1 MKRSP
6 VGLKAELDESRQ
18 RFFLWLSCLFWAL
31 VLAALILRDPSWRIL
46 HRERL
51 VSPVPQA
58 APGWVQLDKRLIE
71 RLSRANVEPVTGL
84 DSLEKAIADVLQSRR
99 AAEVSRQGQGTVR
112 SPVVVSQRLR
122 DLARAR
128 AARRLEM
135 EATKETAEPELL
147 YPELHLSLLTPG
159 RLIRSEDVFQRLPAA
174 ATPTASLGGELVS
187 GWMNRLGFGSLVR
200 DGVKL
205 EVGVGVVPS
214 PGGGG
219 VAEVLLVET
228 VADLDRPLP
237 AVVKQEGAVEVAG
250 RCMGGEKIELF
261 FKRPADPGFSPL
273 KGGCF
278 GNRFSFRLTWDGGPG
293 GYSLRMS
300 RGERLSDP
308 RPVFVE

>member
-1 MKRSP
+1 VKRSS
-6 VGLKAELDESRQ
+6 VGFKAELDESRQ

-31 VLAALILRDPSWRIL
+31 VLAVLVLRDPFWRIL
-46 HRERL
+46 HREKL
-51 VSPVPQA
+51 VSSVPQA
-58 APGWVQLDKRLIE
+58 ASGWVQLDKRLVE
-71 RLSRANVEPVTGL
+71 RLSKANVEPVTSL
-84 DSLEKAIADVLQSRR
+84 DSLEKAIADALQSRR
-99 AAEVSRQGQGTVR
+99 AVEGSGQGTVR
-112 SPVVVSQRLR
+112 SPIVVSQRLR

-135 EATKETAEPELL
+135 EATKEIAEPELL

-174 ATPTASLGGELVS
+174 KPPTASLGGELVS

-200 DGVKL
+200 DGLKL
-205 EVGVGVVPS
+205 EVGVGVIPS
-214 PGGGG
+214 PRGGG

-237 AVVKQEGAVEVAG
+237 AVVKQGGAVEVAG
-250 RCMGGEKIELF
+250 RCMDGEKIDLF

-273 KGGCF
+273 KGGCS
-278 GNRFSFRLTWDGGPG
+278 GNQFSFRLTWDGGPG

>member
-1 MKRSP
+1 VKRSSI
-6 VGLKAELDESRQ
+6 GLKAELDESRQ
-18 RFFLWLSCLFWAL
+18 RFFFWLGCLFWGL
-31 VLAALILRDPSWRIL
+31 VLTVLILRDPFWRIL

-51 VSPVPQA
+51 VSPVSQA
-58 APGWVQLDKRLIE
+58 ASGWVQLDKHLIE
-71 RLSRANVEPVTGL
+71 RLSRTKVEPVEGL
-84 DSLEKAIADVLQSRR
+84 ESLENAIADALQSRR
-99 AAEVSRQGQGTVR
+99 AAEGSGQGTAR
-112 SPVVVSQRLR
+112 SPVVISQRLR

-135 EATKETAEPELL
+135 DATKEIGEPELL

-174 ATPTASLGGELVS
+174 APPTASLGGELVS

-219 VAEVLLVET
+219 LAEVLIVET
-228 VADLDRPLP
+228 VADLDKPLP
-237 AVVKQEGAVEVAG
+237 AVVKQEEAVEIAG
-250 RCMGGEKIELF
+250 RCTDGEKVELF

-273 KGGCF
+273 KGGCS
-278 GNRFSFRLTWDGGPG
+278 GNRFGFRLTWDGGPG